1 MYPGRFA
8 QFLHMRIVSEGPGGP
23 ELKMELE
30 LELELDIVVWL
41 GLWGG
46 RLCLE
51 RRCGIWREGMVLGG
65 EGVVCEVK

>member
-1 MYPGRFA
+1 M
-8 QFLHMRIVSEGPGGP
+8 
-23 ELKMELE
+23 ELELE

-51 RRCGIWREGMVLGG
+51 RRCGIWREGMILGG